1 MSLPSPIAERRLAG
15 PTATARSLELAGAMT
30 VLAILA
36 LGVTGFWLAPLAFL
50 AAGAGAGY
58 SLSGS
63 V

>member
-1 MSLPSPIAERRLAG
+1 MTLPSPIVERRLAG
-15 PTATARSLELAGAMT
+15 PTATGRSVELAGALT
-30 VLAILA
+30 VIAILA
-36 LGVTGFWLAPLAFL
+36 LGVSGFWLAPLAFV